1 MEAIMGDTTPSA
13 NGGNFLFSWPFAA
26 PQNLTQPINPGWT
39 FGNVIVNETNSR
51 APNIEQAIVAKESY
65 GRQIGLLLEAVSLL
79 VKDREEQKAFNDLLK
94 LHRDVEAIKREAS
107 LRRLDQIEH
116 DLEVLKK
123 YDQDAYRKKM
133 RALRKLLSHVHWSE
147 T

>member
-1 MEAIMGDTTPSA
+1 MSDTTPGA
-13 NGGNFLFSWPFAA
+13 NGGNFLFAWPFAA

-65 GRQIGLLLEAVSLL
+65 GRQIGLLLDAVYLL
-79 VKDREEQKAFNDLLK
+79 AKDREDEKAFNDVVK
-94 LHRDVEAIKREAS
+94 LHKDVETIKREAA
-107 LRRLDQIEH
+107 LRRLDQIER
-116 DLEVLKK
+116 DLEMLKK
-123 YDQDAYRKKM
+123 YDQHAYRKKM
-133 RALRKLLSHVHWSE
+133 RALRKLLSEVQGSE